1 MQMLYKLKLGSKF
14 NLLLFTVF
22 LIGILISGTVLAVI
36 LNRSAESQVTTKALI
51 LIQTINSVRNYTQT
65 QIYPLLKDR
74 LKTEPEF
81 VRQTIAAH
89 SAREVF
95 ENLRSKKDYSDF
107 FYKEATLNPTN
118 LRNKADDF
126 ETEIVQ
132 RFRNDPNLKDKEI
145 SGFRAFPG
153 GNLYYIARPIEII
166 DPTCLECH
174 STPEAAP
181 KSLLA
186 TYGRENGFG
195 WKLNE
200 IVGAQ
205 IISVPAS
212 EVVNTTRQ
220 SLLLVMGAVG
230 GIFAVTILLINLM
243 LRQAVINPLNRMSV
257 VAHDVS
263 IGKLDSEFQQ
273 TTHDEIGVLAAAFN
287 RMKLSLS
294 MAMDML
300 NKQ

>member
-1 MQMLYKLKLGSKF
+1 MLHNLKLGSKF
-14 NLLLFTVF
+14 NLLLVTVF
-22 LIGILISGTVLAVI
+22 LIGILISGATLAVI
-36 LNRSAESQVTTKALI
+36 LNRSAENQVTSKALI

-65 QIYPLLKDR
+65 QIFPLLKDR

-118 LRNKADDF
+118 LRDKADDF

-145 SGFRAFPG
+145 TGFRTFPG
-153 GNLYYIARPIEII
+153 GNLYYIARPIEIK

-174 STPEAAP
+174 DTPERAP
-181 KSLLA
+181 KSLLT

-205 IISVPAS
+205 IISVPSS
-212 EVVNTTRQ
+212 EVANTTRQ

-243 LRQAVINPLNRMSV
+243 LRQAVIDPLNRMSM

-273 TTHDEIGVLAAAFN
+273 TSHDEIGVLASAFN

>member
-1 MQMLYKLKLGSKF
+1 MLHNLKLGSKF
-14 NLLLFTVF
+14 NLLLITVF
-22 LIGILISGTVLAVI
+22 LIGILISGAALSVI

-51 LIQTINSVRNYTQT
+51 LIQTMNSVRNYTST
-65 QIYPLLKDR
+65 KVNPLLKER

-81 VRQTIAAH
+81 LRETVPGY

-95 ENLRSKKDYSDF
+95 EHLRSNKDYSDF

-118 LRNKADDF
+118 LRDKADDF

-132 RFRNDPNLKDKEI
+132 RFRNDPNLKDKEVT
-145 SGFRAFPG
+145 GFRAFPG
-153 GNLYYIARPIEII
+153 GNLYYIARPIEIKN
-166 DPTCLECH
+166 PTCLECH
-174 STPEAAP
+174 DTPERAP
-181 KSLLA
+181 KSLLT

-212 EVVNTTRQ
+212 EVINNTRQ
-220 SLLLVMGAVG
+220 SLLLVLGAVG
-230 GIFAVTILLINLM
+230 AIFAVTILLINLM
-243 LRQAVINPLNRMSV
+243 LRQAVIDPLNRMAM

-263 IGKLDSEFQQ
+263 VGKLDSEFQQ
-273 TTHDEIGVLAAAFN
+273 TSHDEIGVLASAFN

>member
-1 MQMLYKLKLGSKF
+1 MLHNLKLGTKF
-14 NLLLFTVF
+14 NILLVTVF
-22 LIGILISGTVLAVI
+22 LIGILISGSALAVI
-36 LNRSAESQVTTKALI
+36 LNRSAENQVTTKALI

-95 ENLRSKKDYSDF
+95 ENVRSNKDYSDF

-118 LRNKADDF
+118 LRDKADDF
-126 ETEIVQ
+126 ETEIVN

-145 SGFRAFPG
+145 TGFRSFPG
-153 GNLYYIARPIEII
+153 GNLYYIARPLQIK
-166 DPTCLECH
+166 DPTCIVCH
-174 STPEAAP
+174 DTPEIAP
-181 KSLLA
+181 KSLLT

-205 IISVPAS
+205 IISVPSS
-212 EVVNTTRQ
+212 EVANTTRQ

-243 LRQAVINPLNRMSV
+243 LRQAVINPLNRMST

-273 TTHDEIGVLAAAFN
+273 TSHDEIGVLAAAFN

-294 MAMDML
+294 MAMEIL

>member
-1 MQMLYKLKLGSKF
+1 MLHNLKLGTKF
-14 NLLLFTVF
+14 NILLVTVF
-22 LIGILISGTVLAVI
+22 LIGILISGTALAVI
-36 LNRSAESQVTTKALI
+36 LNRSAENQVTTKALI
-51 LIQTINSVRNYTQT
+51 LIQTMNSVRNYTST
-65 QIYPLLKDR
+65 KVNPLLKDR

-81 VRQTIAAH
+81 LRETVPGY

-95 ENLRSKKDYSDF
+95 ENLRSNKDYSDF

-118 LRNKADDF
+118 LRDKADDF

-145 SGFRAFPG
+145 TGFRAFPG
-153 GNLYYIARPIEII
+153 GNLYYIARPIEIKN
-166 DPTCLECH
+166 PTCLECH
-174 STPEAAP
+174 DTPEIAP
-181 KSLLA
+181 KSLLT
-186 TYGRENGFG
+186 TYGRDNGFG

-212 EVVNTTRQ
+212 EVVNNTRQ
-220 SLLLVMGAVG
+220 SLLLVMGTVG

-243 LRQAVINPLNRMSV
+243 LRQSVINPLNRMAM

-263 IGKLDSEFQQ
+263 VGKLDSEFQQ
-273 TTHDEIGVLAAAFN
+273 TSHDEIGVLAAAFN

-294 MAMDML
+294 MAMEML
-300 NKQ
+300 NKQQ

>member
-1 MQMLYKLKLGSKF
+1 MLHNLKLGTKF
-14 NLLLFTVF
+14 NILLVTVF
-22 LIGILISGTVLAVI
+22 LIGLLISGTALAAI
-36 LNRSAESQVTTKALI
+36 LNRSAENQVTTKALI
-51 LIQTINSVRNYTQT
+51 LIQTMNSVRNYTST
-65 QIYPLLKDR
+65 KVNPLLKDR

-81 VRQTIAAH
+81 LRETVPGY

-95 ENLRSKKDYSDF
+95 ENVRSNKDYSDF

-118 LRNKADDF
+118 LRDKADDF
-126 ETEIVQ
+126 ETELVQ

-145 SGFRAFPG
+145 TGFRAFPG
-153 GNLYYIARPIEII
+153 GNLYYIARPIEIKN
-166 DPTCLECH
+166 PTCLQCH
-174 STPEAAP
+174 DTPEAAP
-181 KSLLA
+181 KSLLT

-220 SLLLVMGAVG
+220 SLLLVMGTVG

-243 LRQAVINPLNRMSV
+243 LRQAVINPLNRMV
-257 VAHDVS
+257 MVAHDVS
-263 IGKLDSEFQQ
+263 VGKLDSEFQQ
-273 TTHDEIGVLAAAFN
+273 TSHDEIGLLASAFN

-294 MAMDML
+294 MAMEML

>member
-1 MQMLYKLKLGSKF
+1 MLHNLKLGSKF
-14 NLLLFTVF
+14 NLLLITVF
-22 LIGILISGTVLAVI
+22 LIGILISGTALAAI
-36 LNRSAESQVTTKALI
+36 LNRSAENQVTTKALI
-51 LIQTINSVRNYTQT
+51 LIQTMNSVRNYTST
-65 QIYPLLKDR
+65 QVNPLLKDR

-81 VRQTIAAH
+81 LRQTVPGY

-95 ENLRSKKDYSDF
+95 EHMRSNKDYSDF

-118 LRNKADDF
+118 LRDKADDF
-126 ETEIVQ
+126 EAELVQ

-145 SGFRAFPG
+145 TGFRTFPG
-153 GNLYYIARPIEII
+153 GNLYYIARPIAIKNQ
-166 DPTCLECH
+166 TCLQCH

-181 KSLLA
+181 KSLLT

-195 WKLNE
+195 WQLNE

-243 LRQAVINPLNRMSV
+243 LRQAVINPLNRMAM

-263 IGKLDSEFQQ
+263 VGNLDSEFQQ
-273 TTHDEIGVLAAAFN
+273 TSHDEIGVLAAAFN

>member
-1 MQMLYKLKLGSKF
+1 MLHNLKLGSKF
-14 NLLLFTVF
+14 NLLLVTVF
-22 LIGILISGTVLAVI
+22 LIGILICGTALAMI
-36 LNRSAESQVTTKALI
+36 LNRSAENQVTTKALI
-51 LIQTINSVRNYTQT
+51 LIQTMNSVRNYTST
-65 QIYPLLKDR
+65 QVNPLLKDR

-81 VRQTIAAH
+81 LRQTVPGY

-95 ENLRSKKDYSDF
+95 ENLRSNKDYSDF

-118 LRNKADDF
+118 LRDKADDF

-145 SGFRAFPG
+145 TGFRAFPG
-153 GNLYYIARPIEII
+153 GNLYYIARPIEIKNQ
-166 DPTCLECH
+166 TCLQCH
-174 STPEAAP
+174 DTPEIAP
-181 KSLLA
+181 KSLLT
-186 TYGRENGFG
+186 TYGRDNGFG

-230 GIFAVTILLINLM
+230 GIFAITILLINLM
-243 LRQAVINPLNRMSV
+243 LRQAVINPLNRMAM

-263 IGKLDSEFQQ
+263 VGKLDSEFQQ
-273 TTHDEIGVLAAAFN
+273 TSHDEIGVLAAAFN

-294 MAMDML
+294 MPGML

>member
-1 MQMLYKLKLGSKF
+1 MLHNLKLGSKF
-14 NLLLFTVF
+14 NLLLVTVF
-22 LIGILISGTVLAVI
+22 LIGILICGTALAAI
-36 LNRSAESQVTTKALI
+36 LNRSAENQVTTKALI
-51 LIQTINSVRNYTQT
+51 LIQTMNSVRNYTST
-65 QIYPLLKDR
+65 KVNPLLKDR
-74 LKTEPEF
+74 LKTDPEF
-81 VRQTIAAH
+81 LRETVPGY

-95 ENLRSKKDYSDF
+95 ENLRSNKDYSDF

-118 LRNKADDF
+118 LRDKADDF

-145 SGFRAFPG
+145 TGFRAFPG
-153 GNLYYIARPIEII
+153 GNLYYIARPIEIKN
-166 DPTCLECH
+166 PTCLQCH
-174 STPEAAP
+174 DTPEIAP
-181 KSLLA
+181 KSLLT

-230 GIFAVTILLINLM
+230 GIFAITILLINLM
-243 LRQAVINPLNRMSV
+243 LRQAVINPLNRMAM

-263 IGKLDSEFQQ
+263 VGKLDSEFQQ
-273 TTHDEIGVLAAAFN
+273 TSHDEIGVLAAAFN

-294 MAMDML
+294 MAMEML

>member
-1 MQMLYKLKLGSKF
+1 MLHNLKLGSKF
-14 NLLLFTVF
+14 NLLLVTVF
-22 LIGILISGTVLAVI
+22 LIGILICGTALAAI
-36 LNRSAESQVTTKALI
+36 LNRSAENQVTTKALI
-51 LIQTINSVRNYTQT
+51 MIQTMNSVRNYTQT
-65 QIYPLLKDR
+65 QIYPLLKDK

-118 LRNKADDF
+118 LRDKADDF
-126 ETEIVQ
+126 ETDLVQ

-145 SGFRAFPG
+145 SGFRTFPG
-153 GNLYYIARPIEII
+153 GNLYYIARPIEIK

-174 STPEAAP
+174 DTPEVAP
-181 KSLLA
+181 KSLLT

-243 LRQAVINPLNRMSV
+243 LRQAVINPLNRMSM

-263 IGKLDSEFQQ
+263 VGKLDSDFPQ
-273 TTHDEIGVLAAAFN
+273 TSHDEIGVLAAAFN

-294 MAMDML
+294 MAMEML